1 MSLCLGLE
9 AAGSS
14 VVFLPVGIVHRVDA
28 DRFAG
33 AGCMDKAVIADVQ
46 ANVIAACAALSAE
59 KYRIPRFQIMPVD
72 FLQFRAEHGC
82 GGSWYMDIGFV
93 LEQIHQHAAAIEA
106 LFQ

>member
-46 ANVIAACAALSAE
+46 ADVIAPRPPLGTEKTASPGLS
-59 KYRIPRFQIMPVD
+59 
-72 FLQFRAEHGC
+72 
-82 GGSWYMDIGFV
+82 
-93 LEQIHQHAAAIEA
+93 
-106 LFQ
+106 